1 MKALLMSM
9 TMSLGFLT
17 ALSAYAQAPATAPAG
32 STGLCKDGTY
42 YSGDTKKGAC
52 RGHEG
57 VKEWYVA
64 GAVAPVATNPDSAGP
79 KTKSSRYA
87 SKTETASAAST
98 STPAAAPVSTTGLCK
113 DGTYY
118 SGNTKK
124 GACRGHQGVKDWYG
138 AKAGDAAAAP
148 SKAVVPAPM
157 TPPAASAPMPV
168 PNRTPKSTATNPTAS
183 STPAPGG
190 GASQVWV
197 NTDSKVYHCHND
209 RYYGKTKQGEYMSEH
224 RLSTR
229 APLDGNPADH
239 DDSRDLFPSFNH
251 VRLRARLKRITASP
265 RKSAMTISLEL
276 SVRSRL
282 PVTPTTSSSPV
293 DQRGVFQH
301 TAKRRLNRSR
311 PRRSGR

>member
-98 STPAAAPVSTTGLCK
+98 STPAAAPMGTTGLCK
-113 DGTYY
+113 DGTY
-118 SGNTKK
+118 
-124 GACRGHQGVKDWYG
+124 
-138 AKAGDAAAAP
+138 
-148 SKAVVPAPM
+148 
-157 TPPAASAPMPV
+157 
-168 PNRTPKSTATNPTAS
+168 
-183 STPAPGG
+183 
-190 GASQVWV
+190 
-197 NTDSKVYHCHND
+197 
-209 RYYGKTKQGEYMSEH
+209 
-224 RLSTR
+224 
-229 APLDGNPADH
+229 
-239 DDSRDLFPSFNH
+239 
-251 VRLRARLKRITASP
+251 
-265 RKSAMTISLEL
+265 
-276 SVRSRL
+276 
-282 PVTPTTSSSPV
+282 
-293 DQRGVFQH
+293 
-301 TAKRRLNRSR
+301 
-311 PRRSGR
+311 

>member
-52 RGHEG
+52 RGHKG
-57 VKEWYVA
+57 VKEWYGA
-64 GAVAPVATNPDSAGP
+64 GAVAPVATNPDSARP
-79 KTKSSRYA
+79 ETKSSRYA
-87 SKTETASAAST
+87 SKTETVSAAST
-98 STPAAAPVSTTGLCK
+98 STPAAAPVGTTGLCK

-124 GACRGHQGVKDWYG
+124 GACRGHKGVKDWYG
-138 AKAGDAAAAP
+138 ASAGDAAAAP
-148 SKAVVPAPM
+148 SKTVVPAPM
-157 TPPAASAPMPV
+157 TPPAAMPATPAASAPMPVPV

-183 STPAPGG
+183 STPAPVG

-209 RYYGKTKQGEYMSEH
+209 RYYGKTKQGEYMSEADA
-224 RLSTR
+224 L
-229 APLDGNPADH
+229 AKGNH
-239 DDSRDLFPSFNH
+239 
-251 VRLRARLKRITASP
+251 ASHG
-265 RKSAMTISLEL
+265 KSCS
-276 SVRSRL
+276 
-282 PVTPTTSSSPV
+282 
-293 DQRGVFQH
+293 Q
-301 TAKRRLNRSR
+301 
-311 PRRSGR
+311 

>member
-42 YSGDTKKGAC
+42 SSGDTKKGAC
-52 RGHEG
+52 RGHQG
-57 VKEWYVA
+57 VREWYGA
-64 GAVAPVATNPDSAGP
+64 GAAAPVATNRDNARPE
-79 KTKSSRYA
+79 TKSSRHA

-98 STPAAAPVSTTGLCK
+98 STPAAAPVGTTGLCK

-138 AKAGDAAAAP
+138 ASAGDAAATP

-157 TPPAASAPMPV
+157 TPPAAMPAPPATPAASAPMPV
-168 PNRTPKSTATNPTAS
+168 PMPNRTPKSTATNPTAS

-190 GASQVWV
+190 GAGQVWV
-197 NTDSKVYHCHND
+197 NTESKVYHCHND
-209 RYYGKTKQGEYMSEH
+209 RYYGKTKQGEYMSEADA
-224 RLSTR
+224 L
-229 APLDGNPADH
+229 AKGNH
-239 DDSRDLFPSFNH
+239 
-251 VRLRARLKRITASP
+251 ASHG
-265 RKSAMTISLEL
+265 KSCS
-276 SVRSRL
+276 
-282 PVTPTTSSSPV
+282 
-293 DQRGVFQH
+293 Q
-301 TAKRRLNRSR
+301 
-311 PRRSGR
+311 